1 MNIEGGFRGQSVHRM
16 MAALLVTVLAFGLLF
31 GVSGLSGAAADSID
45 FNHACSIRAIA
56 GSPEQAADLAGKL
69 QIDLYQIA
77 AAEEVSGYDTY
88 SYTFAPDFEE
98 VEEIYHKDSEQPD
111 WKGMAQKAAELIFAE
126 NSGIQPAASGLAE
139 ETVPVPGC
147 GLYLVIAR
155 GSDLSVEKYKT
166 TVEQMEEGKIQKKIT
181 TLAYSADCTYIYEPE
196 LVSIPNKAAE
206 DGTLLNTTAGN
217 GTWMYAM
224 DVTLKPTEKRFGSLE
239 IVKELMSYEKGS
251 EAVFVFQIDAVLNG
265 ENVYSN
271 VVSIT
276 FDSAGEKSVIVDR
289 IPAGAQVTVTEIY
302 SGAGY
307 KAVSSVTVTPAD
319 TISVKNILKV
329 SFTNDYAG
337 TPGGG
342 GAVTNH
348 FEYKK
353 DNVNARYSEWKWNAE
368 PEQQGADS
376 E

>member
-1 MNIEGGFRGQSVHRM
+1 MNIEGGFRGQGVHRIA
-16 MAALLVTVLAFGLLF
+16 AALLVTVLAFGLLF
-31 GVSGLSGAAADSID
+31 RVSGLSGAAADPID
-45 FNHACSIRAIA
+45 FDHACSIRAIA

-69 QIDLYQIA
+69 QIDLYRIA
-77 AAEEVSGYDTY
+77 AAEEVSVYDTY
-88 SYTFAPDFEE
+88 SYTFEPDFEE

-111 WKGMAQKAAELIFAE
+111 WKRMAQKAAELIFAE
-126 NSGIQPAASGLAE
+126 NSGIQPAASGLAG

-155 GSDLSVEKYKT
+155 GRELSVEEYKT
-166 TVEQMEEGKIQKKIT
+166 TVRQRDDDTGEAVEKIAT
-181 TLAYSADCTYIYEPE
+181 SAQSDTCTYIYEPE

-206 DGTLLNTTAGN
+206 EGTLLNTTAGN
-217 GTWMYAM
+217 GTWIYEV
-224 DVTLKPTEKRFGSLE
+224 DVTLKPTEERFGSLE
-239 IVKELMSYEKGS
+239 IVKELQGYETGS

-276 FDSAGEKSVIVDR
+276 FGSAGEKSVIVDR

-307 KAVSSVTVTPAD
+307 KVVSPITVTPAD
-319 TISVKNILKV
+319 LISVKDILKV
-329 SFTNDYAG
+329 HFTNDYAD
-337 TPGGG
+337 TPGAGG
-342 GAVTNH
+342 GITNH
-348 FEYKK
+348 FEYVI
-353 DNVNARYSEWKWNAE
+353 DGWEWNAE
-368 PEQQGADS
+368 PEQQNADS